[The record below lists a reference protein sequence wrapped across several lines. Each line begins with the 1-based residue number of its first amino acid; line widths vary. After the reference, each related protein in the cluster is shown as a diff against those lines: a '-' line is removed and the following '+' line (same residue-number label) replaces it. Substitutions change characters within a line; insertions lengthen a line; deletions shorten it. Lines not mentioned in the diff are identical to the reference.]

1 METTVEALENNRV
14 KLTVTVDAKEID
26 ARIKKTYKDFAHKY
40 NFPGFRKGKAPR
52 PVIDNALGAET
63 VRATVTDEVVNGL
76 YPLAIDAED
85 LYTTGQPEFGEMGLV
100 EAGKPFVFSAEVAVK
115 PELELSS
122 YDPVEISLPPEGA
135 TDAEIEQQI
144 EALREHYYDLQ
155 DAPANTKVKEGSI
168 VELEMSATDD
178 AGNDIEAITTESR
191 LYSIGGGLLP
201 EDFDAE
207 VMGLKKGQEKEFS
220 IAVPA
225 QPTALTAAL
234 AGKTS
239 KINFKVKVLVVKKKV
254 LPEVTDE
261 WASTTLGFES
271 AEDFR
276 ARVSESIVEQ
286 KATLIPRMK
295 ENQCL
300 EALAER
306 LVGEAPEGMVEEAEA
321 TLLQEFFQQL
331 QRQGMSFDAY
341 LQQQGITADQFKED
355 VKQQANDT
363 AKQDLALDAWARH
376 AGMKATDEEVSAEFV
391 RAGAEDPKALEE
403 EWRRTGR
410 LHLVRAGIV
419 RTNAIEQVMEQAKV
433 TELEPADPKE
443 AKEKKA
449 AKKPAAKKAAKK
461 DEAKAEEG
469 AEATEQAAE

>member
-63 VRATVTDEVVNGL
+63 VRATVTDEVINGL
-76 YPLAIDAED
+76 YPLAVDAEN
-85 LYTTGQPEFGEMGLV
+85 LYTTGQPNFGEPGLV
-100 EAGKPFVFSAEVAVK
+100 EPGKAFVFVAEVDVK
-115 PELELSS
+115 PEFELSS

-168 VELEMSATDD
+168 VELEMSATDE
-178 AGNDIEAITTESR
+178 AGKDIESITSESR

-201 EDFDAE
+201 EDFDNE
-207 VMGLKKGQEKEFS
+207 IMGLKKGQEKEFS

-234 AGKTS
+234 AGKTN

-261 WASTTLGFES
+261 WVNETLGFES

-276 ARVSESIVEQ
+276 ARVAESIADQ
-286 KATLIPRMK
+286 KSTLIPRMK

-300 EALAER
+300 DALAER

-331 QRQGMSFDAY
+331 QRQGMNFDAY

-355 VKQQANDT
+355 VKQQAVDT

-376 AGMKATDEEVSAEFV
+376 AGMTATDEEVSAEF
-391 RAGAEDPKALEE
+391 AKSGAENPKALEE

-410 LHLVRAGIV
+410 LHLVRAGIL
-419 RTNAIEQVMEQAKV
+419 RTNAIEQVMEQARV
-433 TELEPADPKE
+433 TELEPATADEVKE
-443 AKEKKA
+443 EKKA
-449 AKKPAAKKAAKK
+449 AKKPAAKKKAAKK
-461 DEAKAEEG
+461 EEKAE
-469 AEATEQAAE
+469 AEANSAE